1 MNRLEDV
8 FTDILR
14 FNGIQVIEIVM
25 NGETFY
31 SSIDSH
37 TMVICL
43 NGRAAVEWGSEACS
57 LASGEICILPP
68 GQELKIIADAQE
80 LFKGWR
86 IQFDSYVQKE
96 ENLVAKHNLVRYEW
110 LRCENPQM
118 LAGLCDRL
126 HQVQISESSS
136 RYSGQADFYQ
146 LMALLQSSTARP
158 SAEETL
164 AEAIARVSNYIR
176 EHIDQELTRTEL
188 AQLAGLSPGYFSRAF
203 QQLMGQSP
211 TAFVMDLRMAKAKGL
226 LLSGNGVKDT
236 ASRVGFDDEFYFS
249 RRFKQQI
256 GMSPLTYVNSRR
268 RKIAS
273 VSEPIFGSL
282 LALQLLPTAAAFY
295 PNHKPDSKMLR
306 LHSDEQGVGQ
316 MWGDN
321 VAMLQGANPE
331 LIFCTDFLNTQAHY
345 ELEQIAPTVTVPWL
359 TANWREQLT
368 LIAEAADLEP
378 EGQQWLSEYDQRAD
392 IVRRKVRRYLGGATL
407 NIWRIMDD
415 EYRVYGDRNVGAVL
429 YGDFQ
434 LTATHSLKAMDVYET
449 VTRQDLPVYDADAL
463 VIMIDPSPKAMLE
476 WRALQRSKLL
486 RNLTAAKNNRIFDI
500 GTEKLLEYSAWSHD
514 RALSY
519 FAELLGGRNF
529 QF

>member
-8 FTDILR
+8 FTDILT
-14 FNGIQVIEIVM
+14 FNGIQALEIVM
-25 NGETFY
+25 NGGGFY
-31 SSIDSH
+31 ASMDSH
-37 TMVICL
+37 TMLICL
-43 NGRAAVEWGSEACS
+43 NGRATVEWGNDTCS
-57 LASGEICILPP
+57 LSPGEICILPP
-68 GQELKIIADAQE
+68 GQESKIIADEQE
-80 LFKGWR
+80 PFKGWR
-86 IQFDSYVQKE
+86 IQFDTYVLQE
-96 ENLVAKHNLVRYEW
+96 QNLLAKHNLVRYKW

-126 HQVQISESSS
+126 HQVQLAERPS
-136 RYSGQADFYQ
+136 RYRGQADFYQ

-158 SAEETL
+158 STEETL

-176 EHIDQELTRTEL
+176 EHIDQELNRTEL

-211 TAFVMDLRMAKAKGL
+211 SAFVMDLRIAKAKGL
-226 LLSGNGVKDT
+226 LLSGSGVRDT

-249 RRFKQQI
+249 RRFKQQT

-268 RKIAS
+268 RNIAS

-282 LALQLLPTAAAFY
+282 LALQLLPRAAAFY
-295 PNHKPDSKMLR
+295 PNHKPDARMLR
-306 LHSDEQGVGQ
+306 LHSDEQGIGQ
-316 MWGDN
+316 MWGEN

-331 LIFCTDFLNTQAHY
+331 LIFCTDFLDAQAHH
-345 ELEQIAPTVTVPWL
+345 ELAQIAPTVTVPWL

-378 EGQQWLSEYDQRAD
+378 EGQQWLSEYDRKAE
-392 IVRRKVRRYLGGATL
+392 IVRRKVRGSLGSATL
-407 NIWRIMDD
+407 NIWRIMDN
-415 EYRVYGDRNVGAVL
+415 EYRVYGDRNAGSVL

-434 LTATHSLKAMDVYET
+434 LTATHPLDEVDVYEI
-449 VTRQDLPVYDADAL
+449 VTRKDLPAYDADAL
-463 VIMIDPSPKAMLE
+463 VIMVDPSPKAALE
-476 WRALQRSKLL
+476 WRTLQRSKLL
-486 RNLTAAKNNRIFDI
+486 QNLTAAKNNRIFDI

-519 FAELLGGRNF
+519 FAELLSRR
-529 QF
+529 